1 MTVCLRDLLAK
12 PSLGLRLCV
21 GEPDGLQREIRW
33 VSVTELDDPS
43 PFLDGGELVLTT
55 GLRQRTSA
63 AQAAFVQRLA
73 TAQVTAIGFGTGLSH
88 QTVPKGLLSAARTA
102 RIPVVEVPY
111 ETPFIAINRYVADK
125 IFQAHYRRQRE
136 LVETHDTLS
145 RALLSGQGLHAL
157 LRELHRMLGS
167 PVSVIDYHGSILAS
181 EPHRAAWPVEQILR
195 AHRRHGQA
203 RDADNLPSVTIDP
216 IQVEDTVVAFLCTRD
231 TGEKSHILPYALSLI
246 GLELARRQAVLR
258 GRRELAGQVVEDILN
273 SSITNAEAERRLRAF
288 GVDAVAF
295 HTVLVGAV
303 NCDPQRL
310 RSLPWSIYPLNHSA
324 EEPHLS
330 ALVGRYLTV
339 IVAEGQPVHDIAHMM
354 REYLLRIGTDVRV
367 GIGGCYPGV
376 NGLRWSFLEAR
387 EALSRGPGVHER
399 EPLNLS
405 TLLLSNRE
413 LPLKELG
420 RETLRPLLDFD
431 EVHGGRL
438 VETLQ
443 AFFEA
448 DGSVR
453 RVAERLFVHRNTV
466 RYRLSQIEQLT
477 GRSLASMQ
485 DRMQLWLALQ
495 AMRLG

>member
-1 MTVCLRDLLAK
+1 MALRDLLAE
-12 PSLGLRLCV
+12 PSLNLRLCM
-21 GEPDGLQREIRW
+21 GEPDALQREIRW

-43 PFLDGGELVLTT
+43 PFLNGGELVLTT
-55 GLRQRTSA
+55 GLRHRTAA

-73 TAQVTAIGFGTGLSH
+73 AAQVTGIGFGTGLSH
-88 QTVPKGLLSAARTA
+88 QAVPKGLLSAARTA
-102 RIPVVEVPY
+102 RIPVIEVPY
-111 ETPFIAINRYVADK
+111 ETPFIAIDRYVADK
-125 IFQAHYRRQRE
+125 IFEAYYRRQRE
-136 LVETHDTLS
+136 LVEAHDTLS
-145 RALLSGQGLHAL
+145 RALLSGQGLQAL

-181 EPHRAAWPVEQILR
+181 EPQRAAWPVEQILR
-195 AHRRHGQA
+195 ARRCRGRKA
-203 RDADNLPSVTIDP
+203 GGPPSVTVDP

-231 TGEKSHILPYALSLI
+231 AGDKAHILPYALSLI

-258 GRRELAGQVVEDILN
+258 GRRELAGQVVEDIVN
-273 SSITNAEAERRLRAF
+273 SSITNAEAERRLKAF
-288 GVDAVAF
+288 GVDATGS

-303 NCDPQRL
+303 DCEPQRL
-310 RSLPWSIYPLNHSA
+310 RSLPWSIYPLTHSA

-339 IVAEGQPVHDIAHMM
+339 IVAAGQPVHDIAHMM
-354 REYLLRIGTDVRV
+354 REHLMRIGTDARV

-376 NGLRWSFLEAR
+376 NGLRWSFFEAR

-399 EPLNLS
+399 EPLTLS

-420 RETLRPLLDFD
+420 QEMLRPLLDFD

-438 VETLQ
+438 IETLQ
-443 AFFEA
+443 TFFEA
-448 DGSVR
+448 DGSVQQ
-453 RVAERLFVHRNTV
+453 VAERLFVHRNTV
-466 RYRLSQIEQLT
+466 RYRLAQIEQLT

-485 DRMQLWLALQ
+485 HRTQLWLALQ